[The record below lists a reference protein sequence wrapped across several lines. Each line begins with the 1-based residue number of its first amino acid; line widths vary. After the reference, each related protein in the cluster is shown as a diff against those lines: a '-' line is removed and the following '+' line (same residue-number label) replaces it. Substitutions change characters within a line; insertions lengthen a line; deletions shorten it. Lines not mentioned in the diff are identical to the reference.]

1 MLNKQRDMKAKLY
14 IRGTIGS
21 YWAGTTSEETL
32 DFLERNKDV
41 EVDIIICSP
50 GGYVADG
57 LEIYQA
63 IKRHGKCR
71 GHIVGMTASIATVIA
86 MGCATLDM
94 AKNSLILAHNS
105 STLVSAWNQLN
116 KEQLDRFIDSC
127 KKKRDELKTID
138 DLIAS
143 IYSDK
148 NGKTIAENI
157 AMMNE
162 AKWITSAKAL
172 ELGLID
178 EISKDEKTANIS
190 ATTITNSID
199 LQAFGLPVINR
210 DTIADVPQ
218 QQKEANTTAA
228 EVDEGSNI
236 TKEKFLQKIISEIK
250 SLFKK
255 QEVTNTEIIMN
266 KNFKNIISVL
276 AVASIAF
283 ADGKAS
289 LSEEDLDKIEA
300 ALDKAA
306 SEKADLEKEL
316 KELKDKVSENEK
328 EIKNLRESA
337 GGSTLQEVTPTS
349 DDLPD
354 MTLAQAMYK
363 SLDF

>member
-1 MLNKQRDMKAKLY
+1 MKAKLY

-21 YWAGTTSEETL
+21 YWAGTTTEETL
-32 DFLERNKDV
+32 DFLERNKDA

-50 GGYVADG
+50 GGFVSDG

-63 IKRHGKCR
+63 IKRHGKCH

-116 KEQLDRFIDSC
+116 KEQLDRFINSC

-138 DLIAS
+138 ELIAS

-162 AKWITSAKAL
+162 AKWITAAKAL
-172 ELGLID
+172 ELGLVD

-199 LQAFGLPVINR
+199 WRSLGLPVINS
-210 DTIADVPQ
+210 DTIIDVPQ
-218 QQKEANTTAA
+218 QQTEANTSAA
-228 EVDEGSNI
+228 EVDAGSSL
-236 TKEKFLQKIISEIK
+236 TQESFMQKIISEIK
-250 SLFKK
+250 SLFKR
-255 QEVTNTEIIMN
+255 QEVTNTEITMN
-266 KNFKNIISVL
+266 KNFKNINGVL
-276 AVASIAF
+276 AVAAITM

-289 LSEEDLDKIEA
+289 LSEQDLGKIED

-306 SEKADLEKEL
+306 AKKAELEAQLAEANGKIAEKDKEINEL
-316 KELKDKVSENEK
+316 KN
-328 EIKNLRESA
+328 SA
-337 GGSTLQEVTPTS
+337 GGSTLQELTPMA
-349 DDLPD
+349 DEHPD

>member
-1 MLNKQRDMKAKLY
+1 MKAKLY

-21 YWAGTTSEETL
+21 YWAGTTAEETL

-50 GGYVADG
+50 GGFVADG

-86 MGCATLDM
+86 MGCSTLDM
-94 AKNSLILAHNS
+94 AKSSLILAHNS

-127 KKKRDELKTID
+127 KKKRDELNTID

-162 AKWITSAKAL
+162 AKWITAAKAL

-190 ATTITNSID
+190 ATTITNSMD
-199 LQAFGLPVINR
+199 WKALGLPVIES
-210 DTIADVPQ
+210 DTIIDVPQ
-218 QQKEANTTAA
+218 QQTTANTSAA
-228 EVDEGSNI
+228 EVAEGKSL
-236 TKEKFLQKIISEIK
+236 TQESFLQKIIGEIK
-250 SLFKK
+250 SMFKNEK
-255 QEVTNTEIIMN
+255 VTNTEITMN
-266 KNFKNIISVL
+266 KNYKNIISVL
-276 AVASIAF
+276 AVAAIAV
-283 ADGKAS
+283 ADGKAN
-289 LSEEDLDKIEA
+289 LSEEDLGKIEE

-306 SEKADLEKEL
+306 TEKANLEKEL
-316 KELKDKVSENEK
+316 KEANDKISEKDE
-328 EIKNLRESA
+328 EIKQLKGSA
-337 GGSTLQEVTPTS
+337 GGSTLQELTPMAGEQ
-349 DDLPD
+349 PN